1 MVIMRTLCGVCK
13 GATAILELIAENVFV
28 CVLLGGKDLIDE
40 SSQAVSGVR
49 QHYFPVDLAFDSDSE
64 GISFTWEWVILIT
77 CWSKEQQINDLQSSE
92 IFKEDDGPEIII
104 DILSNER
111 EDMKVLDGCFS
122 VVAAAAT
129 SNEVLKESF
138 MDLKI
143 DELIF

>member
-1 MVIMRTLCGVCK
+1 MLILRTLCGVCK
-13 GATAILELIAENVFV
+13 GAAAILELIAVLMIV
-28 CVLLGGKDLIDE
+28 CVREYNSASKGK
-40 SSQAVSGVR
+40 SQAVSGVR

-138 MDLKI
+138 MDFKN
-143 DELIF
+143 